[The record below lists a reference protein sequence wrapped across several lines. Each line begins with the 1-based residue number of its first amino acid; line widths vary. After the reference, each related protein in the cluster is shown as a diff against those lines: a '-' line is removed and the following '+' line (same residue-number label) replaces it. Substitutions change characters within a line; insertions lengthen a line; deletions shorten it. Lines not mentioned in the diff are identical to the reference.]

1 MNLIDT
7 LRRMA
12 GDAESGRWASRA
24 PNKDAEDRE
33 AIETVRAM
41 QEALR
46 PFANMAAHYPV
57 KKTFGNR
64 PYTGEI
70 MAVHSPGI
78 EEAAISVEDL
88 WAAVEA
94 LRRAE
99 GNAG

>member
-1 MNLIDT
+1 MNLIEQ
-7 LRRMA
+7 LEKMA
-12 GDAESGRWASRA
+12 EFACYYKSDKQREES
-24 PNKDAEDRE
+24 RE

>member
-12 GDAESGRWASRA
+12 ADAETGRWASRA

-46 PFANMAAHYPV
+46 
-57 KKTFGNR
+57 K
-64 PYTGEI
+64 I
-70 MAVHSPGI
+70 
-78 EEAAISVEDL
+78 AAIENKEYGSDWEEIDE
-88 WAAVEA
+88 ARDIANEA